1 MAAVP
6 EFTPEKVLGSWVP
19 LTTALDATARW
30 QAASSCSIQTPSPHG
45 LRQGA
50 SSCWELICFLTQA

>member
-19 LTTALDATARW
+19 LTTVLDTTARW
-30 QAASSCSIQTPSPHG
+30 QAASSCRIQTPSPRG
-45 LRQGA
+45 LWQGA
-50 SSCWELICFLTQA
+50 SSRWELVRFLTQA